1 MGKRYERRRIWKLGK
16 QTAFRCYSRTKQE
29 IEKAENENQ
38 GLSTKKIQKI
48 LNCCDSFAG
57 CFARDELSSLSLCS
71 FPVYLIV
78 NTDIRGKRGKHWITI
93 RISKSH
99 VELFDSLGLIHYNCL
114 PTDILAFIQRF
125 AISRTFIFNKPI
137 QPRNS
142 ILCGF
147 YSIFYVFVRQ
157 HCSFESIESFFS
169 YKLSDNDAII
179 KSFFYTLNI
188 FYSEYK

>member
-38 GLSTKKIQKI
+38 VLSTKKIKKI

-57 CFARDELSSLSLCS
+57 CFARDELFSLSLCS
-71 FPVYLIV
+71 YPVYLIV

-99 VELFDSLGLIHYNCL
+99 VELFDSLGLIRHNCL
-114 PTDILAFIQRF
+114 PTEILAFIQRF
-125 AISRTFIFNKPI
+125 AVSRTFIFNKSI

-147 YSIFYVFVRQ
+147 YSIFYVFVR
-157 HCSFESIESFFS
+157 HYCSFKTIESFFS
-169 YKLSDNDAII
+169 SKLPENDAII
-179 KSFFYTLNI
+179 KSFFYI
-188 FYSEYK
+188 FNFLHSDYK

>member
-57 CFARDELSSLSLCS
+57 CFARDELSSLSIYS
-71 FPVYLIV
+71 YPVYLIV
-78 NTDIRGKRGKHWITI
+78 NTDIRKNRGKHWITI
-93 RISKSH
+93 RICHSY
-99 VELFDSLGLIHYNCL
+99 VELFDSLGLIHHNCL

-125 AISRTFIFNKPI
+125 AVSRTFIFNEPT

-157 HCSFESIESFFS
+157 HCSYKTIESFFS
-169 YKLSDNDAII
+169 KKLSENDAII
-179 KSFFYTLNI
+179 KSFFYFFNI
-188 FYSEYK
+188 LHSEYK

>member
-1 MGKRYERRRIWKLGK
+1 MKGEGYGNLANKKHSVVIQEQSKKSRKRKMK
-16 QTAFRCYSRTKQE
+16 TKDCQR
-29 IEKAENENQ
+29 K
-38 GLSTKKIQKI
+38 
-48 LNCCDSFAG
+48 
-57 CFARDELSSLSLCS
+57 
-71 FPVYLIV
+71 
-78 NTDIRGKRGKHWITI
+78 RGKRGKHWITI

-99 VELFDSLGLIHYNCL
+99 VELFDSLGLIHHNCL
-114 PTDILAFIQRF
+114 STDILAFIQRF
-125 AISRTFIFNKPI
+125 AVSRTFIFNKPI

-157 HCSFESIESFFS
+157 HCSFKSIESFFS